1 MAKPVRSLQCQS
13 CHGSHLSKA
22 SSEMHGMVPDP
33 RLMNQS
39 PQESKKAAHHAE
51 HWSQCIIVVSEL
63 TVFAPVF
70 WLELA

>member
-1 MAKPVRSLQCQS
+1 
-13 CHGSHLSKA
+13 
-22 SSEMHGMVPDP
+22 MHGMVPDP